1 MTSGASE
8 FMGFPKIGG
17 QCTLKERVSLT
28 GIGVHSGKRIGITL
42 CPADSGNGITFLRT
56 NAASS
61 AEFEIRAI
69 AAAVGATEF
78 CTVLGDPRGMCVSTV
93 EHLLA
98 AFFALGVDNAVVEID
113 GPEVPVMDGSAAA
126 FAEAI
131 DRAGI
136 VVQRAPKRY
145 IRIRKPVRVTM
156 GSAFAEFRP
165 YEGCRFEV
173 GISYDCPV
181 IGEQAIGIDLT
192 PETFRK
198 EIARARTFGYIK
210 DVERLW
216 FAGFALGS
224 SLDNTLVVGDGAV
237 VNPEGLRY
245 PDEFVRHKLLDA
257 IGDLALAGG
266 PIQGL
271 YRSYK
276 GGHKLNAAALSALLS
291 QPDAWTWASAP
302 HERRERH
309 EGRVDILSGLLAP
322 AFAPE
327 VL

>member
-8 FMGFPKIGG
+8 FMGFLKNPG
-17 QCTLKERVSLT
+17 QCTLKKRVSLS
-28 GIGVHSGKRIGITL
+28 GVGVHSGRQIGITL
-42 CPADSGNGITFLRT
+42 CPADAGSGISFLRT
-56 NAASS
+56 NGPSS
-61 AEFEIRAI
+61 ADVEIRAV

-78 CTVLGDPRGMCVSTV
+78 CTVLGDPGGMCVGTV

-98 AFFALGVDNAVVEID
+98 AFVGLGIDNAVVEID

-126 FAEAI
+126 FADAI
-131 DRAGI
+131 DQAGI
-136 VVQRAPKRY
+136 AVQPGPKRFL
-145 IRIRKPVRVTM
+145 RIRKPVRVQM

-165 YEGCRFEV
+165 YDGCRFEV
-173 GISYDCPV
+173 GIAYDCPV
-181 IGEQAIGIDLT
+181 IGEQAIGLDLT
-192 PETFRK
+192 PRSFRK

-216 FAGFALGS
+216 SAGFALGS
-224 SLDNTLVVGDGAV
+224 SLENTLVVGDGEV

-245 PDEFVRHKLLDA
+245 PDEFARHKLLDA
-257 IGDLALAGG
+257 IGDLALAGA
-266 PIQGL
+266 PLQGL

-276 GGHKLNAAALSALLS
+276 GGHKLNAAALSALLA
-291 QPDAWTWASAP
+291 QPDAWTFVAA
-302 HERRERH
+302 REHRPRP
-309 EGRVDILSGLLAP
+309 ESRVDIMSGLFAP